1 MKRSDH
7 PRLNDTVVR
16 NAALIGGT
24 HGNERTG
31 VTALARRQL
40 SSVVEEAGLPVPYL
54 PRSFHLQTLI
64 GNPRAVERNQR
75 YIDFDL
81 NRCFATEDL
90 TDPHQPGYER
100 QRAQVLN
107 AQLGPKGSADPAC
120 QFLIDLHTTT
130 ASLGPTVIIREDE
143 LLARIVAALVQ
154 RELPEVRIMAYGG
167 APLNSEAGS
176 DSGHS
181 AGSAAARQSG
191 PMPNRPVAGGGPG
204 SAHRGNDYPYVAEMA
219 PHGIEVEVGPVPQG
233 VVRADV
239 LIHTEQIINGILRAL
254 DLWNHDE
261 ELEIPEQITVYRYI
275 GDSDFPRAPDG
286 SIAGMIHPDRQDRD
300 FEPLHTG
307 DPLYLGFDGSVTTY
321 DGPSGAVPLFI
332 NEAAYYEK
340 RAALTL
346 AQPHQIK
353 TWG

>member
-16 NAALIGGT
+16 HAALIGGT

-31 VTALARRQL
+31 VTSIARRRL
-40 SSVVEEAGLPVPYL
+40 STCVEHGGLPIPYQ
-54 PRSFHLQTLI
+54 PSSFHLESLV
-64 GNPRAVERNQR
+64 GNPRAVAHNRR

-81 NRCFATEDL
+81 NRCFAGDDL
-90 TDPHQPGYER
+90 ASPHEPGYER

-107 AQLGPKGSADPAC
+107 ALLGPKGSPDPAC

-130 ASLGPTVIIREDE
+130 AALGPTVIIREDE

-154 RELPEVRIMAYGG
+154 QELPEVRIMGYGG
-167 APLNSEAGS
+167 EPPEQ
-176 DSGHS
+176 S
-181 AGSAAARQSG
+181 AEAAAPETG
-191 PMPNRPVAGGGPG
+191 PAAGGGPG
-204 SAHRGNDYPYVAEMA
+204 SVPSGSDHPYVAEIA
-219 PHGIEVEVGPVPQG
+219 PHGIEIEVGPVPQG
-233 VVRADV
+233 VVRADI
-239 LIHTEQIINGILRAL
+239 LIHTERIINSVLRGL
-254 DLWNHDE
+254 DRWNRDE
-261 ELEIPEQITVYRYI
+261 ELEIPDEITVYRYV

-286 SIAGMIHPDRQDRD
+286 SIAGMVHPHRQDRD
-300 FEPLHTG
+300 FEPLQPG

-321 DGPSGAVPLFI
+321 EGPPGVVPVFV

-346 AQPHQIK
+346 AKPHQLA
-353 TWG
+353 TYPR

>member
-1 MKRSDH
+1 MKRSNH

-16 NAALIGGT
+16 HAALIGGT

-31 VTALARRQL
+31 VTAIVRRRL
-40 SSVVEEAGLPVPYL
+40 GSIVEEAGLPIPYL
-54 PRSFHLQTLI
+54 PRSFQLETLL
-64 GNPRAVERNQR
+64 GNPRAVEHNRR
-75 YIDFDL
+75 YVDFDL

-90 TDPHQPGYER
+90 SDPHRSGYER

-107 AQLGPKGSADPAC
+107 TLLGPKGSADPAC

-130 ASLGPTVIIREDE
+130 ANLGPTVIIREDE

-167 APLNSEAGS
+167 APQTES
-176 DSGHS
+176 D
-181 AGSAAARQSG
+181 AANDRASG
-191 PMPNRPVAGGGPG
+191 PHPASGSHPVAGGGPG
-204 SAHRGNDYPYVAEMA
+204 SAHRGGDHPYVAEIL
-219 PHGIEVEVGPVPQG
+219 PHGIEIEVGPVPQG
-233 VVRADV
+233 VVRADI
-239 LIHTEQIINGILRAL
+239 LISTERIINSVLRGL
-254 DLWNHDE
+254 DRWNHDE
-261 ELEIPEQITVYRYI
+261 ELEIPDEITVYRYI

-286 SIAGMIHPDRQDRD
+286 SIAGMIHPLRQDRD
-300 FEPLHTG
+300 FEPLQPG

-321 DGPSGAVPLFI
+321 DGPAGAVPVFV

-346 AQPHQIK
+346 AQPHRLA
-353 TWG
+353 TRG